1 MLTPIKAIR
10 ARCLDCCGGQKAEV
24 RLCPSQKCP
33 LWPYRMGAGQRM
45 GKPMRS
51 GPEMEKLPASP
62 HILGKC
68 ETLGKHRACGRIPR
82 FPRS

>member
-33 LWPYRMGAGQRM
+33 LWPYRMGRRPKDGETHAERAGD
-45 GKPMRS
+45 
-51 GPEMEKLPASP
+51 EKNAS
-62 HILGKC
+62 
-68 ETLGKHRACGRIPR
+68 
-82 FPRS
+82 